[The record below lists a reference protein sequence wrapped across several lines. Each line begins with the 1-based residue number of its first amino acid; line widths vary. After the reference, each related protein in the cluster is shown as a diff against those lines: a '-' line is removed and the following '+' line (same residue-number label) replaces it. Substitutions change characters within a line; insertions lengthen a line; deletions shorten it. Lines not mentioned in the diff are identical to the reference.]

1 MTTTTATTAER
12 LRSWAKG
19 SLPCMTAV
27 DFVLAVYPGL
37 RDDSPFVGHDDHPT
51 NRITY
56 LDVFDVDDDGW
67 EDKLAGASSG
77 ERATWNVVRSVLD
90 GELYRDFWSLDR
102 ERQTALLD
110 AMRAHQ
116 R

>member
-27 DFVLAVYPGL
+27 DFVLAVHPDL
-37 RDDSPFVGHDDHPT
+37 ADDNPFVAHDDHPT

-56 LDVFDVDDDGW
+56 LDVFGSAEEF
-67 EDKLAGASSG
+67 EDKLGGLSSG
-77 ERATWNVVRSVLD
+77 ERATWYLARSIVD
-90 GELYRDFWSLDR
+90 GDLYDMFWSLDSG
-102 ERQTALLD
+102 RQNALLD
-110 AMRAHQ
+110 AMRAHL